1 MTADA
6 HADSPVVLINIFKC
20 DARRQDELIEHL
32 TALAQV
38 QRALPGFISATLHR
52 GVNGRVVA
60 NHAVWGSPS
69 EWKEM
74 TRHPSVVAAMG
85 PILAIATFEPH
96 LYEPGEVVEA

>member
-6 HADSPVVLINIFKC
+6 TAASPVVLINIFKC

-38 QRALPGFISATLHR
+38 QRALPGFVSGTLHR
-52 GVNGRVVA
+52 GLNGRVVA
-60 NHAVWGSPS
+60 NHAVWGSATD
-69 EWKEM
+69 WKVM
-74 TRHPSVVAAMG
+74 TRHPQVVAAME

>member
-6 HADSPVVLINIFKC
+6 PADSPVVLINIFKC

-38 QRALPGFISATLHR
+38 QRTLPGFVSGTLHR
-52 GVNGRVVA
+52 GLNGRVVA
-60 NHAVWGSPS
+60 NHAVWASATD
-69 EWKEM
+69 WKVM
-74 TRHPSVVAAMG
+74 TRHPQVVAAME

>member
-6 HADSPVVLINIFKC
+6 STDSPVVLINIFKC
-20 DARRQDELIEHL
+20 DARRQEDLIEHL

-38 QRALPGFISATLHR
+38 QRALPGFVSATLHR
-52 GVNGRVVA
+52 GLNGRVVA
-60 NHAVWGSPS
+60 NHAIWDSATD
-69 EWKEM
+69 WKVM

-85 PILAIATFEPH
+85 PILALATFEPH

>member
-6 HADSPVVLINIFKC
+6 STDSPVVLINIFKC
-20 DARRQDELIEHL
+20 DPRRQEDLIEHL

-38 QRALPGFISATLHR
+38 QRALPGFVSATLHR
-52 GVNGRVVA
+52 GLNGRVVA
-60 NHAVWGSPS
+60 NHAIWDSATD
-69 EWKEM
+69 WKVM
-74 TRHPSVVAAMG
+74 TRHPQVVAAME

>member
-6 HADSPVVLINIFKC
+6 PADSPVVLINIFKC
-20 DARRQDELIEHL
+20 DPRRQEDLIEHL

-38 QRALPGFISATLHR
+38 QRALPGFVSATLHR
-52 GVNGRVVA
+52 GLNGRVVA
-60 NHAVWGSPS
+60 NHAIWDSATD
-69 EWKEM
+69 WKVM

-85 PILAIATFEPH
+85 PILALATFEPH

>member
-6 HADSPVVLINIFKC
+6 STDSPVVLINIFKC
-20 DARRQDELIEHL
+20 DARRQEDLIEHL

-38 QRALPGFISATLHR
+38 QRALPGFVSATLHR
-52 GVNGRVVA
+52 GLNGRVVA
-60 NHAVWGSPS
+60 NHAIWDSATD
-69 EWKEM
+69 WKVM
-74 TRHPSVVAAMG
+74 TRHPQVVAAMK